1 MAKNTVTFS
10 QAQVE
15 AIVAQAVAQA
25 LASVSAGKVDK
36 APTSKKSTRKTKA
49 DKAPKTFTEAVG
61 TKAERTKFV
70 KDTRKANMPEAKKAL
85 KAKGVKFTVGEYGNI
100 TFAPLKD
107 QPEGLFKSRKEFTKY
122 REDFRKQY
130 KYC

>member
-1 MAKNTVTFS
+1 MAKNVTLTLT
-10 QAQVE
+10 QAQ
-15 AIVAQAVAQA
+15 AQA
-25 LASVSAGKVDK
+25 LMALLGGVADGAPKAKASTK
-36 APTSKKSTRKTKA
+36 SKKPVSKA

-61 TKAERTKFV
+61 TKEERTKFV
-70 KDTRKANMPEAKKAL
+70 KDTRKANMPAAKKAL

-107 QPEGLFKSRKEFTKY
+107 QPEGLFKSRKEFTQY